1 MATSNETGS
10 RFDPQSP
17 TFLLDLKNL
26 QVAFSGAAP
35 AVRNVS
41 LTVRPRETVALV
53 GESGSGKSVTSLAVM
68 GLLEAEGGKI
78 EAGEILL
85 RTKEGAVVD
94 MRCASEKTRRAV
106 RGRDAAMIFQEP
118 MRSLNPVMTVG
129 EQIAEALR
137 KDGLKDAE
145 RVRAETVALLERVK
159 IPDAAL
165 CAKRYPHMLSGGMRQ
180 RVMIAMA
187 LAARPSLL
195 IADEPT
201 TALDVTVQAE
211 ILALIRSL
219 QEETGMGVL
228 FITHDM
234 GVVAEIA
241 DRVVVMRSGEVLET
255 GEVNEIFRAPQNAYT
270 RALLSAVPVL
280 GDLRGEEKPRYF
292 RLLSAET
299 GRTVTPPA
307 AEISTPGDALV
318 EVRGLK
324 KAFPARRR
332 FWGRV
337 THEVRACDDVSFT
350 IRKGETLALVGES
363 GCGKSTTGRLLL
375 RLLEA
380 DAGEI
385 LFDGRSVRSL
395 EGEALREMRRSM
407 QMIFQDPYASLD
419 PRMTVGRA
427 VGEPL
432 RLFTKLSAREIDREV
447 AELLERVGLRADMAN
462 RYPFEFSGGQRQ
474 RISIARALALKPRLI
489 VADESVAALD
499 VSIRAQIANL
509 LMRLQSELGLSF
521 LFISH
526 DMGVVERIS
535 HRVAV
540 MRAGRIV
547 ETGSRRDVFERPR
560 HEYTKRLLAAV
571 PVADPSRRS
580 DKRDAGAHE
589 VVTPLRP
596 VGTPS
601 NVPPM
606 AEVEPG
612 HWVSPV

>member
-17 TFLLDLKNL
+17 AFLLDLKNL

-41 LTVRPRETVALV
+41 LTVRPGETVALV

-94 MRCASEKTRRAV
+94 MRSASEKTRRTV
-106 RGRDAAMIFQEP
+106 RGRDVAMIFQEP

-137 KDGLKDAE
+137 KDGMNDAE
-145 RVRAETVALLERVK
+145 RVHAETVALLERVK
-159 IPDAAL
+159 FPDAAL

-255 GEVNEIFRAPQNAYT
+255 GAVNDIFKNPRNAYT
-270 RALLSAVPVL
+270 QALLSAVPVL

-299 GRTVTPPA
+299 GRSVAPPA

-337 THEVRACDDVSFT
+337 THE
-350 IRKGETLALVGES
+350 
-363 GCGKSTTGRLLL
+363 TTGRLLL
-375 RLLEA
+375 RLIEA

-432 RLFTKLSAREIDREV
+432 RLFTKLSSREIDREV
-447 AELLERVGLRADMAN
+447 AELLERVGLKADMAN

-606 AEVEPG
+606 VEVEPG